1 MTSNAER
8 VRQFHSAVGDSSPP
22 TPTHTDKAVLS
33 LRRTLIEEESREV
46 LEAFAHLQE
55 AVSEG
60 DKAVRFGELVH
71 ELIDMLY
78 VTYGALAAFGVEADE
93 AFREVH
99 RANMQKV
106 SGPKREDG
114 KQLKPEDWQPADI
127 PGVLAAQKRRG

>member
-1 MTSNAER
+1 MKSNAAR

-22 TPTHTDKAVLS
+22 IPTQPDKAVLS
-33 LRRTLIEEESREV
+33 LRRALIEEESQEV

-60 DKAVRFGELVH
+60 DRAVRFSELVH
-71 ELIDMLY
+71 ELVDMLY

-93 AFREVH
+93 AFGEVH
-99 RANMQKV
+99 RANMEKV

-114 KQLKPEDWQPADI
+114 KQLKPKDWQSADI